1 MRVRRRENGS
11 QPGSYAD
18 LIVLMIAAFGP
29 YVVSGMVRV
38 DHLVVYTLF
47 AIRLATISVGA
58 HSVLRIRPVGDL
70 RWLLLSIFV
79 LTAGI
84 TILLRNYQSPRQ
96 LLGAIENHVQPIAI
110 LTIVG
115 TAIAGSR
122 DHDLRSLAIRLINLY
137 TFILIANTAISLSV
151 LGATLT
157 GVEEYV
163 VRLLRPFWG
172 DGGAGG
178 VSVAERSLAGFRFS
192 GIFDQPFDAGLHH
205 SFGLLLAV
213 FVIRLEG
220 RLPETRDYV
229 RMLVVA
235 AGGLL
240 SLSKVI
246 IFGGLPIF
254 VAYLLWERWLGRMLW
269 NKVVII
275 AGVLL
280 AATSGVILSWW
291 IDLLGSLWTS
301 TNLIR
306 IVIGSRFSGADSVV
320 ASLTSEVLQSSPV
333 LGLGY
338 GAFTTY
344 DNAYLEYWAQ
354 GGVFALLLYLMVL
367 ATLARASILQR
378 SSPAGR
384 FYAVVTVLVV
394 FAGIGA
400 PVLTA
405 NRFTVVFW
413 MLMTILLTRD
423 AIQCR
428 SQYAARDRTPT
439 REVPDHG

>member
-11 QPGSYAD
+11 QPGSHAD

-122 DHDLRSLAIRLINLY
+122 DHDLRSLATRLINLY

-151 LGATLT
+151 LGATLA
-157 GVEEYV
+157 GAEEYM

-192 GIFDQPFDAGLHH
+192 GFSINPSMRATSL
-205 SFGLLLAV
+205 
-213 FVIRLEG
+213 
-220 RLPETRDYV
+220 V
-229 RMLVVA
+229 RVA
-235 AGGLL
+235 AGCVRDSTGRPSSGNSRLCAHVGSCRGGLL

-280 AATSGVILSWW
+280 AATAGVILSWW

-354 GGVFALLLYLMVL
+354 GAC
-367 ATLARASILQR
+367 
-378 SSPAGR
+378 SPCCC
-384 FYAVVTVLVV
+384 
-394 FAGIGA
+394 I
-400 PVLTA
+400 
-405 NRFTVVFW
+405 
-413 MLMTILLTRD
+413 
-423 AIQCR
+423 
-428 SQYAARDRTPT
+428 
-439 REVPDHG
+439 